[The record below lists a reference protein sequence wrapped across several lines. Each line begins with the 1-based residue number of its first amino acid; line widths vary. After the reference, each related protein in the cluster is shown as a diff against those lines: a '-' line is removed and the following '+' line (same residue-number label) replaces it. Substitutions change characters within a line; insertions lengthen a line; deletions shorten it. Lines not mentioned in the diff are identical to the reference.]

1 MKTILPYIKKY
12 RAQSL
17 LAPLFKMLE
26 ALLELF
32 VPLVVKD
39 IIDVG
44 IGNGDRTYTLKM
56 CGLLGAL
63 ALVGLVFSITAQYFA
78 AYAATGIT
86 KGLKSALF
94 SHVMSLGYTEA
105 DTLGTSALITRIT
118 GDADKVQNGINL
130 ALRLLL
136 RSPFVVFGAV
146 IMAFTVDTSKG
157 TSALIFAGAVPI
169 LALAVFGI
177 MLGSMPLYTKVQR
190 SLDRVTGNVRQ
201 HLTGV
206 RVLRAFGRED
216 SEKAS
221 FGDASDELNRLQ
233 RIAGRVSSLMNPITY
248 VLINGATVLLIYT
261 GALKVDGGLLTQGA
275 VVALYNYMAQILVE
289 LIKLADLIINISKA
303 LASAKRIGDV
313 FSAENSQQYPAES
326 AVPDFSAPAVEMKN
340 VTFSYKNAGAPSLTD
355 ISFSLPAGKKLG
367 ITGSTGSGKSTF
379 VNLIPRFYDCTNGEV
394 RIFGHN
400 AREYSREALDSLVAV
415 VPQKAVL
422 FKGTIRENLLWGNEN
437 ASERDIADAV
447 SAAQCTD
454 IIAAKKDGLDE
465 QIEQNGANLSGG
477 QRQRLTIARAL
488 VKKSPIIILDDSAS
502 ALDFATDARL
512 NGALS
517 GLPWHPTVITVSL
530 RTGSI
535 KNADEIIVLED
546 GAAVEKGTHDG
557 LIAKGGVYAE
567 INAASGGESIG

>member
-1 MKTILPYIKKY
+1 
-12 RAQSL
+12 
-17 LAPLFKMLE
+17 MLE

-32 VPLVVKD
+32 VPLVVKN
-39 IIDVG
+39 IIDIG
-44 IGNGDRTYTLKM
+44 IGNGDKAYTLKM
-56 CGLLGAL
+56 CGLLGVL

-146 IMAFTVDTSKG
+146 IMAFTVDTSRG
-157 TSALIFAGAVPI
+157 TSAWIFAGAVPV
-169 LALAVFGI
+169 LAIAVFGI
-177 MLGSMPLYTKVQR
+177 MLGSMPLYTRVQKA
-190 SLDRVTGNVRQ
+190 LDKVTGNVRQ

-206 RVLRAFGRED
+206 RVLRAFGREE
-216 SEKAS
+216 SEKKSFNAS
-221 FGDASDELNRLQ
+221 SEELNKLQ
-233 RIAGRVSSLMNPITY
+233 RTAGRVSALMNPITY
-248 VLINGATVLLIYT
+248 VLINGATILLIYT

-313 FSAENSQQYPAES
+313 FATENSQKYPENGAK
-326 AVPDFSAPAVEMKN
+326 PDFSAPAVEMKN

-355 ISFSLPAGKKLG
+355 ISFTLNAGG
-367 ITGSTGSGKSTF
+367 RTGVTGSTGSGKSTL
-379 VNLIPRFYDCTNGEV
+379 VNLIPRFYDCTEGEI

-400 AREYSREALDSLVAV
+400 VKEYTRETLDGLVAT

-422 FKGTIRENLLWGNEN
+422 FKGTIRENLLWGNKN
-437 ASERDIADAV
+437 ATDKELDEAIA
-447 SAAQCTD
+447 AAQCTD
-454 IIAAKKDGLDE
+454 VISAKKDGLDE
-465 QIEQNGANLSGG
+465 MLEQNGANLSGG

-488 VKKSPIIILDDSAS
+488 VKKAPIIILDDSAS

-512 NGALS
+512 TKALS
-517 GLPWHPTVITVSL
+517 ELSWHPAVITVSL

-535 KNADEIIVLED
+535 RNADEIIVLED
-546 GAAVEKGTHDG
+546 GAAVEKGTHAELVG
-557 LIAKGGVYAE
+557 AGGVYAE
-567 INAASGGESIG
+567 INSASGGENVG

>member
-1 MKTILPYIKKY
+1 
-12 RAQSL
+12 
-17 LAPLFKMLE
+17 MLE

-32 VPLVVKD
+32 VPLVVKN
-39 IIDVG
+39 IIDIG
-44 IGNGDRTYTLKM
+44 IGNGDKAYTLKM
-56 CGLLGAL
+56 CGLLGVL

-146 IMAFTVDTSKG
+146 IMAFTVDTSRG
-157 TSALIFAGAVPI
+157 TSAWIFAGAVPV
-169 LALAVFGI
+169 LAIAVFGI
-177 MLGSMPLYTKVQR
+177 MLGSMPLYTRVQKA
-190 SLDRVTGNVRQ
+190 LDKVTGNVRQ

-206 RVLRAFGRED
+206 RVLRAFGREE
-216 SEKAS
+216 SEKKSFNAS
-221 FGDASDELNRLQ
+221 SEELNRLQ
-233 RIAGRVSSLMNPITY
+233 RTAGRVSALMNPITY
-248 VLINGATVLLIYT
+248 VLINGATILLIYT

-313 FSAENSQQYPAES
+313 FATENSQKYPENGAK
-326 AVPDFSAPAVEMKN
+326 PDFSAPAVEMKN

-355 ISFSLPAGKKLG
+355 ISFTLNAGG
-367 ITGSTGSGKSTF
+367 RTGVTGSTGSGKSTL
-379 VNLIPRFYDCTNGEV
+379 VNLIPRFYDCTEGEI

-400 AREYSREALDSLVAV
+400 VKEYTRETLDGLVAT

-422 FKGTIRENLLWGNEN
+422 FKGTIRENLLWGNKN
-437 ASERDIADAV
+437 ATDKELAEAIA
-447 SAAQCTD
+447 AAQCTD
-454 IIAAKKDGLDE
+454 VISAKKDGLDE
-465 QIEQNGANLSGG
+465 MLEQNGANLSGG

-488 VKKSPIIILDDSAS
+488 VKKAPIIILDDSAS

-512 NGALS
+512 TKALS
-517 GLPWHPTVITVSL
+517 ELSWHPAVITVSL

-535 KNADEIIVLED
+535 RNADEIIVLED
-546 GAAVEKGTHDG
+546 GAAVEKGTHAELVG
-557 LIAKGGVYAE
+557 AGGVYAE
-567 INAASGGESIG
+567 INSASGGENVG

>member
-1 MKTILPYIKKY
+1 
-12 RAQSL
+12 
-17 LAPLFKMLE
+17 MLE

-32 VPLVVKD
+32 VPLVVKN
-39 IIDVG
+39 IIDIG
-44 IGNGDRTYTLKM
+44 IGNGDKAYTLKM
-56 CGLLGAL
+56 CGLLGVL

-146 IMAFTVDTSKG
+146 IMAFTVDTSRG
-157 TSALIFAGAVPI
+157 TSAWIFAGAVPV
-169 LALAVFGI
+169 LAIAVFGI
-177 MLGSMPLYTKVQR
+177 MLGSMPLYTRVQKA
-190 SLDRVTGNVRQ
+190 LDKVTGNVRQ

-206 RVLRAFGRED
+206 RVLRAFGREE
-216 SEKAS
+216 SEKKSFNAS
-221 FGDASDELNRLQ
+221 SEELNRLQ
-233 RIAGRVSSLMNPITY
+233 RTAGRVSALMNPITY
-248 VLINGATVLLIYT
+248 VLINGATILLIYT

-313 FSAENSQQYPAES
+313 FATENSQKYPENGAK
-326 AVPDFSAPAVEMKN
+326 PDFSAPAVEMKN

-355 ISFSLPAGKKLG
+355 ISFTLNAGG
-367 ITGSTGSGKSTF
+367 RTGVTGSTGSGKSTL
-379 VNLIPRFYDCTNGEV
+379 VNLIPRFYDCTEGEI

-400 AREYSREALDSLVAV
+400 VKEYTRETLDGLVAT

-422 FKGTIRENLLWGNEN
+422 FKGTIRENLLWGNKN
-437 ASERDIADAV
+437 ATDKELEEAIA
-447 SAAQCTD
+447 AAQCTD
-454 IIAAKKDGLDE
+454 VISAKKDGLDE
-465 QIEQNGANLSGG
+465 MLEQNGANLSGG

-488 VKKSPIIILDDSAS
+488 VKKAPIIILDDSAS

-512 NGALS
+512 TKALS
-517 GLPWHPTVITVSL
+517 ELSWHPAVITVSL

-535 KNADEIIVLED
+535 RNADEIIVLED
-546 GAAVEKGTHDG
+546 GAAVEKGTHAELVG
-557 LIAKGGVYAE
+557 AGGVYAE
-567 INAASGGESIG
+567 INSASGGENVG

>member
-1 MKTILPYIKKY
+1 
-12 RAQSL
+12 
-17 LAPLFKMLE
+17 MLE

-32 VPLVVKD
+32 VPLVVKN
-39 IIDVG
+39 IIDIG
-44 IGNGDRTYTLKM
+44 IGNGDKAYTLKM
-56 CGLLGAL
+56 CGLLGVL

-146 IMAFTVDTSKG
+146 IMAFTVDTSRG
-157 TSALIFAGAVPI
+157 TSAWIFAGAVPV
-169 LALAVFGI
+169 LAIAVFGI
-177 MLGSMPLYTKVQR
+177 MLGSMPLYTRVQKA
-190 SLDRVTGNVRQ
+190 LDKVTGNVRQ

-206 RVLRAFGRED
+206 RVLRAFGREE
-216 SEKAS
+216 SEKKSFNAS
-221 FGDASDELNRLQ
+221 SEELNKLQ
-233 RIAGRVSSLMNPITY
+233 RTAGRVSALMNPITY
-248 VLINGATVLLIYT
+248 VLINGATILLIYT

-313 FSAENSQQYPAES
+313 FATENSQKYPENGAK
-326 AVPDFSAPAVEMKN
+326 PDFSAPAVEMKN

-355 ISFSLPAGKKLG
+355 ISFTLNAGG
-367 ITGSTGSGKSTF
+367 RTGVTGSTGSGKSTL
-379 VNLIPRFYDCTNGEV
+379 VNLIPRFYDCTEGEI

-400 AREYSREALDSLVAV
+400 VKEYTRETLDGLVAT

-422 FKGTIRENLLWGNEN
+422 FKGTIRENLLWGNKN
-437 ASERDIADAV
+437 ATDKELAEAIT
-447 SAAQCTD
+447 AAQCTD
-454 IIAAKKDGLDE
+454 VISAKKDGLDE
-465 QIEQNGANLSGG
+465 MLEQNGANLSGG

-488 VKKSPIIILDDSAS
+488 VKKAPIIILDDSAS

-512 NGALS
+512 TKALS
-517 GLPWHPTVITVSL
+517 ELSWHPAVITVSL

-535 KNADEIIVLED
+535 RNADEIIVLED
-546 GAAVEKGTHDG
+546 GAAVEKGTHAELVG
-557 LIAKGGVYAE
+557 AGGVYAE
-567 INAASGGESIG
+567 INSASGGENVG

>member
-1 MKTILPYIKKY
+1 
-12 RAQSL
+12 
-17 LAPLFKMLE
+17 MLE

-32 VPLVVKD
+32 VPLVVKN
-39 IIDVG
+39 IIDIG
-44 IGNGDRTYTLKM
+44 IGNGDKAYTLKM
-56 CGLLGAL
+56 CGLLGVL

-146 IMAFTVDTSKG
+146 IMAFTVDTSRG
-157 TSALIFAGAVPI
+157 TSAWIFAGAVPV
-169 LALAVFGI
+169 LAIAVFGI
-177 MLGSMPLYTKVQR
+177 MLGSMPLYTRVQKA
-190 SLDRVTGNVRQ
+190 LDKVTGNVRQ

-206 RVLRAFGRED
+206 RVLRAFGREE
-216 SEKAS
+216 SEKKSFNAS
-221 FGDASDELNRLQ
+221 SEELNRLQ
-233 RIAGRVSSLMNPITY
+233 RTAGRVSALMNPITY
-248 VLINGATVLLIYT
+248 VLINGATILLIYT

-313 FSAENSQQYPAES
+313 FATENSQKYPENGAE
-326 AVPDFSAPAVEMKN
+326 PDFSAPAVEMKN

-355 ISFSLPAGKKLG
+355 ISFTLNAGG
-367 ITGSTGSGKSTF
+367 RTGVTGSTGSGKSTL
-379 VNLIPRFYDCTNGEV
+379 VNLIPRFYDCTEGEI

-400 AREYSREALDSLVAV
+400 VKEYTRETLDGLVAT

-422 FKGTIRENLLWGNEN
+422 FKGTIRENLLWGNKN
-437 ASERDIADAV
+437 ATDKELAEAIA
-447 SAAQCTD
+447 AAQCTD
-454 IIAAKKDGLDE
+454 VISAKKDGLDE
-465 QIEQNGANLSGG
+465 MLEQNGANLSGG

-488 VKKSPIIILDDSAS
+488 VKKAPIIILDDSAS

-512 NGALS
+512 TKALS
-517 GLPWHPTVITVSL
+517 ELSWHPAVITVSL

-535 KNADEIIVLED
+535 RNADEIIVLED
-546 GAAVEKGTHDG
+546 GAAVEKGTHAELVG
-557 LIAKGGVYAE
+557 AGGVYAE
-567 INAASGGESIG
+567 INSASGGENVG

>member
-26 ALLELF
+26 ALFELF
-32 VPLVVKD
+32 VPLAVKN
-39 IIDVG
+39 IIDIG
-44 IGNGDRTYTLKM
+44 IANGDRAYTLKM
-56 CGLLGAL
+56 CGILAFLAVAGLL
-63 ALVGLVFSITAQYFA
+63 FSITAQYFA

-130 ALRLLL
+130 VLRLLL
-136 RSPFVVFGAV
+136 RSPFVVFGSV
-146 IMAFTVDTSKG
+146 IMAFAVDTSKH
-157 TSALIFAGAVPI
+157 TSAWIFAGTVPI
-169 LALAVFGI
+169 LAVAVFGI
-177 MLGSMPLYTKVQR
+177 MLGSMPLYTKVQK

-206 RVLRAFGRED
+206 RVLRAFGREE
-216 SEKAS
+216 SEKKNFNES
-221 FGDASDELNRLQ
+221 SNELNRLQ
-233 RIAGRVSSLMNPITY
+233 RIAGRVSALMNPITY
-248 VLINGATVLLIYT
+248 VLINGATILLIYV
-261 GALKVDGGLLTQGA
+261 GAIKVDGGMLTQGA

-313 FSAENSQQYPAES
+313 FATENSQQYPEKGAS
-326 AVPDFSAPAVEMKN
+326 PDFTAPAAEMKN

-355 ISFSLPAGKKLG
+355 ISFTLPAGGRLG
-367 ITGSTGSGKSTF
+367 ITGSTGSGKSTL
-379 VNLIPRFYDCTNGEV
+379 VNLLPRFYDRTEGEI
-394 RIFGHN
+394 RIFGHDVK
-400 AREYSREALDSLVAV
+400 EYSRETLDSLVAV
-415 VPQKAVL
+415 VPQKATL

-437 ASERDIADAV
+437 ATEQDIADAV
-447 SAAQCTD
+447 SAAQCSD
-454 IIAAKKDGLDE
+454 IIAAKKDGIDE
-465 QIEQNGANLSGG
+465 MLEQNGANLSGG
-477 QRQRLTIARAL
+477 QRQRLTVARAL

-512 NGALS
+512 NAALAR
-517 GLPWHPTVITVSL
+517 LPWHPTVITVSL

-535 KNADEIIVLED
+535 KSCDEIIVLED
-546 GAAVEKGTHDG
+546 GAAAETGTHG
-557 LIAKGGVYAE
+557 ELIAKNGVYAE

>member
-1 MKTILPYIKKY
+1 
-12 RAQSL
+12 
-17 LAPLFKMLE
+17 MLE

-32 VPLVVKD
+32 VPLVVKN
-39 IIDVG
+39 IIDIG
-44 IGNGDRTYTLKM
+44 IGNGDKAYTLKM
-56 CGLLGAL
+56 CGLLGVL

-146 IMAFTVDTSKG
+146 IMAFTVDTSRG
-157 TSALIFAGAVPI
+157 TSAWIFAGAVPV
-169 LALAVFGI
+169 LAIAVFGI
-177 MLGSMPLYTKVQR
+177 MLGSMPLYTRVQKA
-190 SLDRVTGNVRQ
+190 LDKVTGNVRQ
-201 HLTGV
+201 HITGV
-206 RVLRAFGRED
+206 RVLRAFGREE
-216 SEKAS
+216 SEKKSFNAS
-221 FGDASDELNRLQ
+221 SEELNRLQ
-233 RIAGRVSSLMNPITY
+233 RTAGRVSALMNPITY
-248 VLINGATVLLIYT
+248 VLINGATILLIYT

-313 FSAENSQQYPAES
+313 FATENSQKYPENGAK
-326 AVPDFSAPAVEMKN
+326 PDFSAPAVEMKN

-355 ISFSLPAGKKLG
+355 ISFTLNAGG
-367 ITGSTGSGKSTF
+367 RTGVTGSTGSGKSTL
-379 VNLIPRFYDCTNGEV
+379 VNLIPRFYDCTEGEI

-400 AREYSREALDSLVAV
+400 VKEYTRETLDGLVAT

-422 FKGTIRENLLWGNEN
+422 FKGTIRENLLWGNKN
-437 ASERDIADAV
+437 ATDKELEEAIA
-447 SAAQCTD
+447 AAQCTD
-454 IIAAKKDGLDE
+454 VISAKKDGLDE
-465 QIEQNGANLSGG
+465 MLEQNGANLSGG

-488 VKKSPIIILDDSAS
+488 VKKAPIIILDDSAS

-512 NGALS
+512 TKALS
-517 GLPWHPTVITVSL
+517 ELSWHPAVITVSL

-535 KNADEIIVLED
+535 RNADEIIVLED
-546 GAAVEKGTHDG
+546 GAAVEKGTHAELVG
-557 LIAKGGVYAE
+557 AGGVYAE
-567 INAASGGESIG
+567 INSASGGENVG

>member
-1 MKTILPYIKKY
+1 MKTILPFIKKY
-12 RAQSL
+12 RAQSI

-32 VPLVVKD
+32 VPLVVKN
-39 IIDVG
+39 IIDIG
-44 IGNGDRTYTLKM
+44 IGGGDKIYTLKM
-56 CGLLGAL
+56 CGLLGLL
-63 ALVGLVFSITAQYFA
+63 ALIGLVFSITAQYFA

-86 KGLKSALF
+86 NGLKSALF

-105 DTLGTSALITRIT
+105 DTLGTSTLITRIT

-157 TSALIFAGAVPI
+157 TSAWIFAGAVPV
-169 LALAVFGI
+169 LAIAVFGI
-177 MLGSMPLYTKVQR
+177 MLGSMPLYAKVQK
-190 SLDRVTGNVRQ
+190 SLDKVTGRVRQ

-206 RVLRAFGRED
+206 RVLRAFGREE
-216 SEKAS
+216 SEKKSFSEAS
-221 FGDASDELNRLQ
+221 SELNSFQ
-233 RIAGRVSSLMNPITY
+233 RTAGRVSALMNPITY
-248 VLINGATVLLIYT
+248 VLINGATILLIYT
-261 GALKVDGGLLTQGA
+261 SALRVDSGILSQGA

-303 LASAKRIGDV
+303 LASAKRIGGI
-313 FSAENSQQYPAES
+313 FAAKNSQTYPENG
-326 AVPDFSAPAVEMKN
+326 VRPDFNKPAVEMKN
-340 VTFSYKNAGAPSLTD
+340 VSFTYKNAGAPSLTGVN
-355 ISFSLPAGKKLG
+355 FTLNPGEKTG
-367 ITGSTGSGKSTF
+367 VTGSTGSGKSTL
-379 VNLIPRFYDCTNGEV
+379 VNLIPRFYDCTEGEV

-400 AREYSREALDSLVAV
+400 VRDYSRETLNSLVAV

-422 FKGTIRENLLWGNEN
+422 FKGTIRENLLWGNKN
-437 ASERDIADAV
+437 ASDSDLEYAIN
-447 SAAQCTD
+447 AAQCAD
-454 IIAAKKDGLDE
+454 IISAKKDGLDE
-465 QIEQNGANLSGG
+465 IIEQNGANLSGG

-512 NGALS
+512 SKALS
-517 GLPWHPTVITVSL
+517 ELYWHPAVITVSL

-535 KNADEIIVLED
+535 RDAQEIIVLED
-546 GAAVEKGTHDG
+546 GAVAEKGTHTE
-557 LIAKGGVYAE
+557 LAKLGGVYSE
-567 INAASGGESIG
+567 INSASGGDGNG

>member
-1 MKTILPYIKKY
+1 MKTILPYLKKY

-32 VPLVVKD
+32 VPLVVKN
-39 IIDVG
+39 IIDIG
-44 IGNGDRTYTLKM
+44 IGNSDKAYTLKM
-56 CGLLGAL
+56 CGLLGLL
-63 ALVGLVFSITAQYFA
+63 ALVGLGFSITAQYFA

-86 KGLKSALF
+86 KGMKSALF

-146 IMAFTVDTSKG
+146 IMAFTVDTSSG
-157 TSALIFAGAVPI
+157 TSAWIFAGAVPV
-169 LALAVFGI
+169 LAVAVFGI
-177 MLGSMPLYTKVQR
+177 MLGSMPLYTRVQKA
-190 SLDRVTGNVRQ
+190 LDKVTGNVRQ

-206 RVLRAFGRED
+206 RVLRAFGREE
-216 SEKAS
+216 SEKQN
-221 FGDASDELNRLQ
+221 FDASSDDLNRLQ
-233 RIAGRVSSLMNPITY
+233 RTAGRVSALMNPITY
-248 VLINGATVLLIYT
+248 VLINAATIILIYT
-261 GALKVDGGLLTQGA
+261 GAIKVDGGLLTQGA

-313 FSAENSQQYPAES
+313 FATENSQKFPTDGAT
-326 AVPDFSAPAVEMKN
+326 PDFSAPAIEMKN
-340 VTFSYKNAGAPSLTD
+340 VGFTYKNAGAPSLSGVT
-355 ISFSLPAGKKLG
+355 FSLKSGGRLG
-367 ITGSTGSGKSTF
+367 VTGSTGSGKSTL
-379 VNLIPRFYDCTNGEV
+379 VNLLPRFYDRTEGEI
-394 RIFGHN
+394 RIFGHDVN
-400 AREYSREALDSLVAV
+400 DYSRDTLNKLIAV

-422 FKGTIRENLLWGNEN
+422 FKGTVRENLLWGNEN
-437 ASERDIADAV
+437 ATEEDLRDAV
-447 SAAQCTD
+447 NAAQCAD
-454 IIAAKKDGLDE
+454 VIASKKDGLDE
-465 QIEQNGANLSGG
+465 MLEQDGANLSGG

-488 VKKSPIIILDDSAS
+488 VKKAPIIILDDSAS

-512 NGALS
+512 TKAL
-517 GLPWHPTVITVSL
+517 GELPWHPATVTVSL

-535 KNADEIIVLED
+535 KHADEIIVLED
-546 GAAVEKGTHDG
+546 GVASEHGTHDE
-557 LIAKGGVYAE
+557 LAAKGGIYAE

>member
-1 MKTILPYIKKY
+1 MKTILPYLKKY

-32 VPLVVKD
+32 VPLVVKN
-39 IIDVG
+39 IIDIG
-44 IGNGDRTYTLKM
+44 IGNGDKAYTLKM
-56 CGLLGAL
+56 CGLLGVL
-63 ALVGLVFSITAQYFA
+63 ALVGLVFSLTAQYFA

-94 SHVMSLGYTEA
+94 SHVMSLGYIEA

-146 IMAFTVDTSKG
+146 IMAFTVDTSRG
-157 TSALIFAGAVPI
+157 TSAWIFAGAVPV
-169 LALAVFGI
+169 LAIAVFGI
-177 MLGSMPLYTKVQR
+177 MLGSMPLYTRVQKA
-190 SLDRVTGNVRQ
+190 LDRVTGNVRQ

-206 RVLRAFGRED
+206 RVLRAFGREE
-216 SEKAS
+216 SEKKSFNAS
-221 FGDASDELNRLQ
+221 SEELNRLQ
-233 RIAGRVSSLMNPITY
+233 RTAGRVSALMNPITY
-248 VLINGATVLLIYT
+248 VLINGATILLIYT

-313 FSAENSQQYPAES
+313 FATENSQRYPENGAK
-326 AVPDFSAPAVEMKN
+326 PDFSAPAVEMKN

-355 ISFSLPAGKKLG
+355 ISFTLNAGG
-367 ITGSTGSGKSTF
+367 RTGVTGSTGSGKSTL
-379 VNLIPRFYDCTNGEV
+379 VNLIPRFYDCTEGEI

-400 AREYSREALDSLVAV
+400 VQEYTRETLDGLVAT

-422 FKGTIRENLLWGNEN
+422 FKGTIRENLLWGNKN
-437 ASERDIADAV
+437 ATDKELEEAIA
-447 SAAQCTD
+447 AAQCTD
-454 IIAAKKDGLDE
+454 VISAKKDGLDE
-465 QIEQNGANLSGG
+465 MLEQNGANLSGG

-488 VKKSPIIILDDSAS
+488 VKKAPIIILDDSAS

-512 NGALS
+512 TKALS
-517 GLPWHPTVITVSL
+517 ELSWHPAVITVSL

-535 KNADEIIVLED
+535 RNADEIIVLED
-546 GAAVEKGTHDG
+546 GAAVEKGTHAELVG
-557 LIAKGGVYAE
+557 AGGVYAE
-567 INAASGGESIG
+567 INSASGGENVG

>member
-26 ALLELF
+26 ALFELF
-32 VPLVVKD
+32 VPLAVKN
-39 IIDVG
+39 IIDIG
-44 IGNGDRTYTLKM
+44 IANGDRAYTLKM
-56 CGLLGAL
+56 CGILAFLAVAGLL
-63 ALVGLVFSITAQYFA
+63 FSITAQYFA

-130 ALRLLL
+130 VLRLLL
-136 RSPFVVFGAV
+136 RSPFVVFGSV
-146 IMAFTVDTSKG
+146 IMAFAVDTSKH
-157 TSALIFAGAVPI
+157 TSAWIFAGTVPI
-169 LALAVFGI
+169 LAVAVFGI
-177 MLGSMPLYTKVQR
+177 MLGSMPLYTKVQK

-206 RVLRAFGRED
+206 RVLRAFGREE
-216 SEKAS
+216 SEKKNFNES
-221 FGDASDELNRLQ
+221 SNELNRLQ
-233 RIAGRVSSLMNPITY
+233 RIAGRVSALMNPITY
-248 VLINGATVLLIYT
+248 VLINGATILLIYV
-261 GALKVDGGLLTQGA
+261 GAIKVDGGMLTQGA

-313 FSAENSQQYPAES
+313 FATENSQQYPEKGAS
-326 AVPDFSAPAVEMKN
+326 PDFTAPAAEMKN

-355 ISFSLPAGKKLG
+355 ISFTLPAGGRLG
-367 ITGSTGSGKSTF
+367 ITGSTGSGKSTL
-379 VNLIPRFYDCTNGEV
+379 VNLLPRFYDRTEGEI
-394 RIFGHN
+394 RIFGHDVK
-400 AREYSREALDSLVAV
+400 EYSRETLDSLVAV
-415 VPQKAVL
+415 VPQKATL

-437 ASERDIADAV
+437 ATEQDIADAV
-447 SAAQCTD
+447 SAAQCSD
-454 IIAAKKDGLDE
+454 IIAAKKDGIDE
-465 QIEQNGANLSGG
+465 MLEQNGANLSGG
-477 QRQRLTIARAL
+477 QRQRLTVARAL

-512 NGALS
+512 NAALAS
-517 GLPWHPTVITVSL
+517 LPWNNCFAPDM
-530 RTGSI
+530 R
-535 KNADEIIVLED
+535 K
-546 GAAVEKGTHDG
+546 
-557 LIAKGGVYAE
+557 
-567 INAASGGESIG
+567 

>member
-1 MKTILPYIKKY
+1 MKTILPYLKKY

-32 VPLVVKD
+32 VPLVVKN
-39 IIDVG
+39 IIDIG
-44 IGNGDRTYTLKM
+44 IGNGDKAYTLKM
-56 CGLLGAL
+56 CGLLGVL

-146 IMAFTVDTSKG
+146 IMAFTVDTSRG
-157 TSALIFAGAVPI
+157 TSAWIFAGAVPV
-169 LALAVFGI
+169 LAIAVFGI
-177 MLGSMPLYTKVQR
+177 MLGSMPLYTRVQKA
-190 SLDRVTGNVRQ
+190 LDKVTGNVRQ

-206 RVLRAFGRED
+206 RVLRAFGREE
-216 SEKAS
+216 SEKKSFNAS
-221 FGDASDELNRLQ
+221 SEELNRLQ
-233 RIAGRVSSLMNPITY
+233 RTAGRVSALMNPITY
-248 VLINGATVLLIYT
+248 VLINGATILLIYT

-313 FSAENSQQYPAES
+313 FATENSQKYPENGAE
-326 AVPDFSAPAVEMKN
+326 PDFSAPAVEMKN

-355 ISFSLPAGKKLG
+355 ISFTLNAGG
-367 ITGSTGSGKSTF
+367 RTGVTGSTGSGKSTL
-379 VNLIPRFYDCTNGEV
+379 VNLIPRFYDCTEGEI

-400 AREYSREALDSLVAV
+400 VKEYTRETLDGLVAT

-422 FKGTIRENLLWGNEN
+422 FKGTIRENLLWGNKN
-437 ASERDIADAV
+437 ATDKELAEAIA
-447 SAAQCTD
+447 AAQCTD
-454 IIAAKKDGLDE
+454 VISAKKDGLDE
-465 QIEQNGANLSGG
+465 MLEQNGANLSGG

-488 VKKSPIIILDDSAS
+488 VKKAPIIILDDSAS

-512 NGALS
+512 TKALS
-517 GLPWHPTVITVSL
+517 ELSWHPAVITVSL

-535 KNADEIIVLED
+535 RNADEIIVLED
-546 GAAVEKGTHDG
+546 GAAVEKGTHAELVG
-557 LIAKGGVYAE
+557 AGGVYAE
-567 INAASGGESIG
+567 INSASGGENVG